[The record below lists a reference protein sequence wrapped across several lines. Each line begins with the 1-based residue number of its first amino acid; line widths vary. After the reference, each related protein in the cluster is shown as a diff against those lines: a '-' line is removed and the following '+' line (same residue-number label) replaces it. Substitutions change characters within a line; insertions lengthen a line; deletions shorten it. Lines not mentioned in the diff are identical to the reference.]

1 MAQVNTDDGLL
12 TQGFFKTKFWSKLL
26 GMLAKKLN
34 VTDKSIIDAGSAS
47 YASDTLTIPQGK
59 FVDATSITLG
69 ASVTLAFA
77 NAESVTLPW
86 WWFRVETTASVT
98 LSVPSGY
105 GFMGETLTTLEANK
119 TYEFKVI
126 ANKITWAVS
135 A

>member
-59 FVDATSITLG
+59 FVDATSISLG

-77 NAESVTLPW
+77 NSESVTLPW
-86 WWFRVETTASVT
+86 WWFRIATTSSVT

-126 ANKITWAVS
+126 ANKITWEVS

>member
-12 TQGFFKTKFWSKLL
+12 TQGFFKNKFWRKLL
-26 GMLAKKLN
+26 SMLANKLD
-34 VTDKSIIDAGSAS
+34 TSDKSTIDAGSAT

-59 FVDATSITLG
+59 FVDATSISLG
-69 ASVTLAFA
+69 ASVTLALA

-86 WWFRVETTASVT
+86 WWFRIATTASVT
-98 LSVPSGY
+98 LSVPGGY
-105 GFMGETLTTLEANK
+105 GYMGETLTTLEANK
-119 TYEFKVI
+119 TYEFVVI